1 MENKQVQLKNANS
14 FFARTMKRW
23 FGQNQTDRKRF
34 TRSRGGIWKECGRY
48 PMKDRSDR
56 ILPTV
61 MKNGAVYPSN
71 LKNQSPDDPAA
82 GLQTRPFRQMIG
94 VFHLNR
100 GKV

>member
-1 MENKQVQLKNANS
+1 
-14 FFARTMKRW
+14 
-23 FGQNQTDRKRF
+23 
-34 TRSRGGIWKECGRY
+34 
-48 PMKDRSDR
+48 MKDRSDR

-71 LKNQSPDDPAA
+71 LKNQPPDDPAA

-100 GKV
+100 GKA